1 MTAQQWIKCFSL
13 VNLIY
18 SFDLKDAWIM
28 LLLTLQK
35 FRDMADAICHFCAMT
50 KHSEVNGLRRQDIIY
65 QKLFSTERDFIYSQ
79 LKFI

>member
-1 MTAQQWIKCFSL
+1 
-13 VNLIY
+13 
-18 SFDLKDAWIM
+18 M
-28 LLLTLQK
+28 LLLTHQK